1 VGMKKKKIILIG
13 PVPPPSGGISIH
25 IKRLSILLEKD
36 FDFDFIDEANP
47 AKAEYF
53 NVRSLNIFRYIK
65 KVFGSDVLYIHS
77 GHHVLRMFHV
87 LMGKLCFRKIILT
100 MHAYPF
106 NKGKVAK
113 FIEQV
118 VYGWSDKIILVNA
131 NLFDKIKLPKQK
143 CIVQNAFLPP
153 VMETEPE
160 IPEAV
165 DQWIQKTKAA
175 GRQIMCANAWQLEI
189 FAGEDLYGLDM
200 CIEAIDILK
209 KQGYAVAFIFNVAST
224 DKLKDLY
231 LKYQAR
237 IKELGLEDNFLL
249 INERLS
255 FVKLIE
261 KTAIVLRP
269 TNTDGD
275 ALTVREALIL
285 GKPVVASD
293 VVERPEGTILFKT
306 RDVADM
312 AKQLGI
318 LVNDISGAG
327 VESKGRAVDY
337 HQLYK
342 NLIESV
348 L

>member
-1 VGMKKKKIILIG
+1 MKKKKIILIG

-47 AKAEYF
+47 AKKEYF
-53 NVRSLNIFRYIK
+53 NVRSLNIFRYLK
-65 KVFGSDVLYIHS
+65 KVLGSDVLYIHS

-87 LMGKLCFRKIILT
+87 LMGKLFFRKIILT

-106 NKGKVAK
+106 NKGKLAK
-113 FIEQV
+113 FIEEV
-118 VYGWSDKIILVNA
+118 VYGWSNKIILVNA
-131 NLFDKIKLPKQK
+131 NLFNKIKLPRQK
-143 CIVQNAFLPP
+143 CVVQNAFLPP

-160 IPEAV
+160 MPAMV
-165 DQWIQKTKAA
+165 DQWIQKAHA
-175 GRQIMCANAWQLEI
+175 GGKLIMCANAWQLEI
-189 FAGEDLYGLDM
+189 FNDEDLYGLDI

-209 KQGYAVAFIFNVAST
+209 KKGHTVAFIFNVAST

-231 LKYQAR
+231 LKYQAT
-237 IKELGLEDNFLL
+237 IKELGLEDDFLL

-261 KTAIVLRP
+261 KTDIVLRP

-275 ALTVREALIL
+275 ALTVREALFL
-285 GKPVVASD
+285 GKPAVASD

-312 AKQLGI
+312 VKQLEI
-318 LVNDISGAG
+318 LVTNISS
-327 VESKGRAVDY
+327 VSDELKGRSENY
-337 HQLYK
+337 RELYK
-342 NLIESV
+342 KLIESV